1 MRNIL
6 CVVNLKNTAMSEE
19 LNPEVLG
26 QPVESA
32 ESVVEATQEQTVA
45 AEPVAQEPADQEPVA
60 VEPVSEE
67 NVEQAEAEEPAAEE
81 TPEQPVQKAAK
92 PANLSEKSLAE
103 LIELFKEF
111 MSDVERVKNSKEA
124 DAIKSAFYRKLSKEK
139 AEAGYG
145 EKVDEPSS
153 KEYAEIEVEPVPADE
168 SPEKVNPF
176 EALENGFKSLYAE
189 YRKERSELNRESEQ
203 QKAENLVLKQAVIDD
218 LRSLVES
225 QEDVSAS
232 FPEFRSIQDRWRSIG
247 QVPIQNFRDINSS
260 YQFLVEKFYD
270 KVKINHELRDLDFK
284 KNLEAKEKF
293 CEMAENLS
301 ENPNV
306 IEAFAELQK
315 LHEQWKEYGP
325 VAKELRDSI
334 WERFRAATS
343 VINKKYQ
350 SHFEEQKAKQN
361 ENLAA
366 KSGLCEQVEKI
377 AEQEIKGSN
386 EWNSCTKQ
394 IEEIQKQWRTIGFAS
409 KKENQK
415 IYDRFRAA
423 CDKFFERK
431 RSFYSEYKSVM
442 DENYDKKM
450 ALIEQAEALKSSTEW
465 KKAAEQ
471 FINLQKQW
479 KEIGA
484 VPRKKSEALWK
495 RFRAACDEFFEARD
509 SQAKPEKNDYYGN
522 LKAKKKL
529 IEEINAYVPVED
541 DDQANEAAFK
551 EFSEKWN
558 ALGFVPFKEKDA
570 IQQAY
575 REAVDAKFP
584 GRSSQR
590 SAYRGGYQQQP
601 RGPKTAKDRLVQKF
615 NTLQQDIQTY
625 ENNLG
630 FFTMSKN
637 SESLIA
643 EMKKRIESAKE
654 ELAALKEQIRAEE
667 EKEEGKQ

>member
-1 MRNIL
+1 MIYRNNLIYL
-6 CVVNLKNTAMSEE
+6 QFICAINAQYYLKNTAMSEE

-26 QPVESA
+26 QQEESLDNVF
-32 ESVVEATQEQTVA
+32 ETSPEQPVA
-45 AEPVAQEPADQEPVA
+45 AEPVAQEPAVQDGPVA
-60 VEPVSEE
+60 VEPVEE
-67 NVEQAEAEEPAAEE
+67 ETVEQAEE
-81 TPEQPVQKAAK
+81 KASK
-92 PANLSEKSLAE
+92 PLNLAEKSLAE

-153 KEYAEIEVEPVPADE
+153 KEYAEIEVEEAPADE
-168 SPEKVNPF
+168 APEKVNPF

-218 LRSLVES
+218 LRALVES

-247 QVPIQNFRDINSS
+247 QVPIQNFRDVNSS

-270 KVKINHELRDLDFK
+270 KVKINHELRDLDFR

-293 CEMAENLS
+293 CEMAEKLS

-334 WERFRAATS
+334 WDRFRAATS

-350 SHFEEQKAKQN
+350 AHFEEQKAKQN

-366 KSGLCEQVEKI
+366 KSGRCAQVEAI

-431 RSFYSEYKSVM
+431 RAFYSEYKSVM

-495 RFRAACDEFFEARD
+495 RFRAACDEFFGARD
-509 SQAKPEKNDYYGN
+509 AQAKPEKNDYYGN
-522 LKAKKKL
+522 LKAKRKL

-541 DDQANEAAFK
+541 DDEANDTAFK
-551 EFSEKWN
+551 DFTEKWN

-575 REAVDAKFP
+575 REAVEAKFP
-584 GRSSQR
+584 GKSTQR
-590 SAYRGGYQQQP
+590 SGFRGGFQQQP
-601 RGPKTAKDRLVQKF
+601 RCPKTAKDRLVQKF
-615 NTLQQDIQTY
+615 NALQQDIQTY

>member
-1 MRNIL
+1 MIYRNNLIYL
-6 CVVNLKNTAMSEE
+6 QFICAINAQYYLKNTAMSEE

-26 QPVESA
+26 QQEESLDNVF
-32 ESVVEATQEQTVA
+32 ETSPEQPVA
-45 AEPVAQEPADQEPVA
+45 AEPVAQEPAVQDGPVA
-60 VEPVSEE
+60 VEPVEE
-67 NVEQAEAEEPAAEE
+67 ETVEQAEE
-81 TPEQPVQKAAK
+81 KASK
-92 PANLSEKSLAE
+92 PLNLAEKSLAE

-153 KEYAEIEVEPVPADE
+153 KEYAEIEVEEAPADE
-168 SPEKVNPF
+168 APEKVNPF

-218 LRSLVES
+218 LRALVES

-247 QVPIQNFRDINSS
+247 QVPIQNFRDVNSS

-270 KVKINHELRDLDFK
+270 KVKINHELRDLDFR

-293 CEMAENLS
+293 CEMAEKLS

-334 WERFRAATS
+334 WDRFRAATS

-350 SHFEEQKAKQN
+350 AHFEEQKAKQN

-366 KSGLCEQVEKI
+366 KSGRCAQVEAI

-431 RSFYSEYKSVM
+431 RAFYSEYKSVM

-495 RFRAACDEFFEARD
+495 RFRAACDEFFGARD
-509 SQAKPEKNDYYGN
+509 AQAKPEKNDYYGN
-522 LKAKKKL
+522 LKAKRKL

-541 DDQANEAAFK
+541 DDEANDTAFK
-551 EFSEKWN
+551 DFTEKWN

-575 REAVDAKFP
+575 REAVEAKFP
-584 GRSSQR
+584 GKSTQR
-590 SAYRGGYQQQP
+590 SGFRGGFQQQP

-615 NTLQQDIQTY
+615 NALQQDIQTY

>member
-1 MRNIL
+1 MIYRNNLIYL
-6 CVVNLKNTAMSEE
+6 QFICAINAQYYLKNTAMSEE

-26 QPVESA
+26 QQEESLDN
-32 ESVVEATQEQTVA
+32 VVETSPEQPVA
-45 AEPVAQEPADQEPVA
+45 AEPVAQEPAVQDGPVA
-60 VEPVSEE
+60 VEPVEE
-67 NVEQAEAEEPAAEE
+67 ETVEQAEE
-81 TPEQPVQKAAK
+81 KASK
-92 PANLSEKSLAE
+92 PLNLAEKSLAE

-153 KEYAEIEVEPVPADE
+153 KEYAEIEVEEAPADE
-168 SPEKVNPF
+168 APEKVNPF

-218 LRSLVES
+218 LRALVES

-247 QVPIQNFRDINSS
+247 QVPIQNFRDVNSS

-270 KVKINHELRDLDFK
+270 KVKINHELRDLDFR

-293 CEMAENLS
+293 CEMAEKLS

-334 WERFRAATS
+334 WDRFRAATS

-350 SHFEEQKAKQN
+350 AHFEEQKAKQN

-366 KSGLCEQVEKI
+366 KSGLCAQVEAI

-415 IYDRFRAA
+415 IYDRFRTA

-431 RSFYSEYKSVM
+431 RAFYSEYKSVM

-495 RFRAACDEFFEARD
+495 RFRAACDEFFGARD
-509 SQAKPEKNDYYGN
+509 AQAKPEKNDYYGN
-522 LKAKKKL
+522 LKAKRKL

-541 DDQANEAAFK
+541 DDEANDTAFK
-551 EFSEKWN
+551 DFTEKWN

-575 REAVDAKFP
+575 REAVEAKFP
-584 GRSSQR
+584 GKSTQR
-590 SAYRGGYQQQP
+590 SGFRGGFQQQP

-615 NTLQQDIQTY
+615 NALQQDIQTY